1 MTTEG
6 LEQKAAINP
15 GRHTPG
21 QRFKGPSVVVVVV
34 VASVV
39 VVVFGV
45 VDIGRA
51 VTVDGRLVEP
61 AAPFSVGLLT
71 LRLMQHFPPLEQTA
85 WVSMKSHR

>member
-34 VASVV
+34 VVVVVASVV

-51 VTVDGRLVEP
+51 VT
-61 AAPFSVGLLT
+61 ST
-71 LRLMQHFPPLEQTA
+71 LYWLYYG
-85 WVSMKSHR
+85 